1 VGNVEFTGPVLLCRV
16 WKSGDSMVLTIDRA
30 IRETLGLVPKD
41 VIGFRLVK
49 IQGKTMLLGEKI
61 PLHKI
66 AQLAALPADALPTE
80 R

>member
-1 VGNVEFTGPVLLCRV
+1 
-16 WKSGDSMVLTIDRA
+16 MVLTIDRA

-66 AQLAALPADALPTE
+66 AQIANLPADVLPSD

>member
-1 VGNVEFTGPVLLCRV
+1 MLCRV
-16 WKSGDSMVLTIDRA
+16 WQSNTSMVLTIDKG
-30 IRETLGLVPKD
+30 IREALGLVPKD

-66 AQLAALPADALPTE
+66 AQLANLPADALPTE

>member
-1 VGNVEFTGPVLLCRV
+1 
-16 WKSGDSMVLTIDRA
+16 MVLTVDKA
-30 IRETLGLVPKD
+30 IREALGLVPKD

-66 AQLAALPADALPTE
+66 AQIATLPVDALPSD

>member
-1 VGNVEFTGPVLLCRV
+1 VANPEFSGPVLLCRV
-16 WKSGDSMVLTIDRA
+16 WQSGTSMVLTIDKA

-49 IQGKTMLLGEKI
+49 IQGKTLLLGEKI

-66 AQLAALPADALPTE
+66 AQIASLPADALPTE